1 MADGGEPLPPP
12 RTHSPP
18 VPESPDSVHVEAVL
32 LLADGGEPLLHFRHV
47 GLLVRFPTHR
57 FGKDRSSVSDPD

>member
-1 MADGGEPLPPP
+1 MYRLTPLPP
-12 RTHSPP
+12 THSLP
-18 VPESPDSVHVEAVL
+18 VPEGPARVHVEAVL

-57 FGKDRSSVSDPD
+57 FGMDRSSVSDPD